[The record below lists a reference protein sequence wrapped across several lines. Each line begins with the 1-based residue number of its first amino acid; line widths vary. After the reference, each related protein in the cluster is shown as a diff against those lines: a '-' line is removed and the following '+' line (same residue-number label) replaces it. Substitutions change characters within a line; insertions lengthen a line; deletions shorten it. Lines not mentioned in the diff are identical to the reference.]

1 MWLHDNF
8 GILVM
13 SGFVDSMSI
22 DRNETIAAGTVF
34 MQFSHSEVLWDLFNL
49 QVVEFVY
56 FLSPHHAAVT
66 LMENVQKL
74 KAGTPAGLKWLIDKV
89 KDYNATMKVKHKPHK
104 GHGRGSGSAS
114 SSSSTTKGQA
124 YTGDE
129 QWWEF
134 SPPDVRYVDMI
145 MVSLHKSTYEQ
156 LLQSTE
162 FQLEGRVAYSRHWK
176 TAHREPIVRR
186 PNIGLLAQNEVN
198 VTLNNFL
205 FQKDYSQMVTALQDS
220 FRDQIMK
227 LSPELKALHGI
238 PEGQIQ
244 MTLVP
249 NPQGVRSL
257 WRLITEESVAKYLCL
272 KLHCLTYV
280 IENIKCSVQFSS
292 QHVQLNTAQIQDRF
306 RSLCLTDK
314 TDEGE
319 LPPQYQQPGPMPQQH
334 QQQPA
339 QQQQQWPNQH
349 QQQPAQQ
356 QQQLPQQHQQQPVQ
370 QQQQLPQQHQQHPAQ
385 QQQQVPQPAQQ
396 QQCAVPVPQLF
407 NQQPLT
413 SGLMTQA
420 QPMQT
425 NWPNAASPMN
435 MSTATV
441 SSSWTAV
448 TSSLDETMMRMQ

>member
-1 MWLHDNF
+1 M
-8 GILVM
+8 
-13 SGFVDSMSI
+13 
-22 DRNETIAAGTVF
+22 
-34 MQFSHSEVLWDLFNL
+34 
-49 QVVEFVY
+49 
-56 FLSPHHAAVT
+56 
-66 LMENVQKL
+66 
-74 KAGTPAGLKWLIDKV
+74 
-89 KDYNATMKVKHKPHK
+89 
-104 GHGRGSGSAS
+104 
-114 SSSSTTKGQA
+114 
-124 YTGDE
+124 
-129 QWWEF
+129 
-134 SPPDVRYVDMI
+134 
-145 MVSLHKSTYEQ
+145 
-156 LLQSTE
+156 
-162 FQLEGRVAYSRHWK
+162 
-176 TAHREPIVRR
+176 
-186 PNIGLLAQNEVN
+186 GLLAQNEVN
-198 VTLNNFL
+198 VTLNKFL
-205 FQKDYSQMVTALQDS
+205 FQRDYSQMVTALQDS

-238 PEGQIQ
+238 PRGQIQ

-249 NPQGVRSL
+249 NPQGIRSI
-257 WRLITEESVAKYLCL
+257 WRLITEESVAKYLCM
-272 KLHCLTYV
+272 KLPCLTYV

-356 QQQLPQQHQQQPVQ
+356 QPQLPQQNQQQPVQ
-370 QQQQLPQQHQQHPAQ
+370 QQQQLPHQHQQHPAQ

-441 SSSWTAV
+441 SSSWTEV
-448 TSSLDETMMRMQ
+448 PSSLDETMMRMQ

>member
-1 MWLHDNF
+1 M
-8 GILVM
+8 
-13 SGFVDSMSI
+13 
-22 DRNETIAAGTVF
+22 
-34 MQFSHSEVLWDLFNL
+34 
-49 QVVEFVY
+49 
-56 FLSPHHAAVT
+56 
-66 LMENVQKL
+66 
-74 KAGTPAGLKWLIDKV
+74 KAK
-89 KDYNATMKVKHKPHK
+89 NKPSKGYGK
-104 GHGRGSGSAS
+104 GHGSAS
-114 SSSSTTKGQA
+114 SSSSSTGKGQGHSGYNEDYWKFA
-124 YTGDE
+124 
-129 QWWEF
+129 
-134 SPPDVRYVDMI
+134 PPEVRWVDMI
-145 MVSLHKSTYEQ
+145 MVSLHPDTYNQ
-156 LLQSTE
+156 LLWSSE
-162 FQLEGRVAYSRHWK
+162 FELEGRVAYSRHWK

-205 FQKDYSQMVTALQDS
+205 FQKDDSQMVIALQDS

-249 NPQGVRSL
+249 NPQGIRSI

-339 QQQQQWPNQH
+339 QQQQQWPHQH

-441 SSSWTAV
+441 SSSWAAV